1 MKYAFIIIDGN
12 IRRPVDRISSGIAL
26 RLCGSI
32 HIQFSCAYY
41 VHVCFPKMPNSRKG
55 SRSLNRRYSRKRR
68 RTFCGNQ
75 HTIETETSYASTMHM
90 NFPEGLNSWCKWRVA
105 EARDNLDL
113 LFMIHLPLH
122 EDVQAALRP
131 VYEALSSDDLLE
143 RCIGA
148 NTQNSNESLN
158 SCVWKFAP
166 KHLHCG
172 AKTVKIAT
180 YLAAN
185 IFNEGFSSILKMMN
199 VLGIV
204 VGLKSKEFERNTHW
218 QRIESAEA
226 DMTPLAKQARIER
239 QSIERSTNK
248 FYEAEEGLLY
258 GSGIAD

>member
-113 LFMIHLPLH
+113 LFMIHSTCLFMKMFKQPFDLCMRPFPATICWR
-122 EDVQAALRP
+122 DVSEQIHKTRTKVWIRVSGNLLQNICTAAPKLLKLQHTWPPIFSTR
-131 VYEALSSDDLLE
+131 VFHQYLKWWMFSESSLDLKARSSKE
-143 RCIGA
+143 TPTG
-148 NTQNSNESLN
+148 NESN
-158 SCVWKFAP
+158 
-166 KHLHCG
+166 
-172 AKTVKIAT
+172 
-180 YLAAN
+180 
-185 IFNEGFSSILKMMN
+185 
-199 VLGIV
+199 
-204 VGLKSKEFERNTHW
+204 
-218 QRIESAEA
+218 QRKPIWH
-226 DMTPLAKQARIER
+226 R
-239 QSIERSTNK
+239 
-248 FYEAEEGLLY
+248 
-258 GSGIAD
+258 